1 MGLNLDVDHVAFASD
16 RKFDGYQFR
25 HLYPSEMA
33 QIAGRAGRHARDGT
47 FGTTGRCEP
56 FGPELVERLENHNFD
71 PVRTVQWRNTSLNFR
86 SIKELLG
93 SLAQGPREEGLV
105 RAPVADDVLV
115 LEHAAKDKDI
125 AALATTPAAVERL
138 WEACQLP
145 DYRKIAPA
153 AHAELAMTL
162 YSFLMR
168 EGRIPADWIARQIK
182 HADRTDGDI
191 DTLSNR
197 IAQVRTWTFAA
208 NRSDWLDDPEHWQG
222 IARAVEDKLSDALH
236 ERLAQRFV
244 DRRTSVLLRRLR
256 ENAALETEITKTGDV
271 VVEGHVIGHLS
282 GFEFSPAD
290 SSGEPEARAL
300 RGAAQKVLASEIE
313 NRAKKLSESGD
324 ETFVLTTDGT
334 IRWSGDP
341 VAKLVAA
348 DNALE
353 PRFRILAD
361 EQLTGSARQGVEE
374 RLTRWLKAHIEKLLG
389 PLIALGKAE
398 DITGIARGVAFQ
410 LVEAFG
416 VLERQKVAEEVK
428 SLDQPTRATL
438 RQHGVRFGAYHIY
451 LPALLKPAPRAL
463 SLLLWALKNGGLQQ
477 KGITDLPALAS
488 SGRTSIP
495 VDPEISKPLY
505 RLVGYRLCG
514 LRAIRVDILE
524 RLADLI
530 RPALSWRPGMP
541 GEKPAGAFDG
551 RGFTVTVAM
560 TSLVGCAGEDF
571 AAILRA
577 LGYRMDRRPPP
588 PAAPAISPEAATEAP
603 LAEITTAETAATAP
617 AEAMPSENA
626 AEASAETSAAEN
638 AAVSSEAA
646 EPVKEPEMVEVW
658 RPGRPP
664 GERRPKKSHDRE
676 RRRPQH
682 VSLPA
687 SGETQAQSFS
697 RENAE
702 AKPYRD
708 RKQAAR
714 KHDRKR
720 SGDGGRRRPRP
731 ERRERPIDPNSPFA
745 ALLELKARLES
756 GNDSG
761 KKNEEKNDT

>member
-1 MGLNLDVDHVAFASD
+1 DLD
-16 RKFDGYQFR
+16 
-25 HLYPSEMA
+25 
-33 QIAGRAGRHARDGT
+33 
-47 FGTTGRCEP
+47 
-56 FGPELVERLENHNFD
+56 
-71 PVRTVQWRNTSLNFR
+71 FR
-86 SIKELLG
+86 SIKELLT
-93 SLAQGPREEGLV
+93 SLAAGPREEGMV

-115 LEHAAKDKDI
+115 LERAAKDSEI
-125 AALATTPAAVERL
+125 AKLASTPAAVERL

-162 YSFLMR
+162 YGFLMR
-168 EGRIPADWIARQIK
+168 EGRIPADWIARQLK

-236 ERLAQRFV
+236 ERLTQRFV

-256 ENAALETEITKTGDV
+256 ENASLETEITKTGDV
-271 VVEGHVIGHLS
+271 LVEGHLIGHLS
-282 GFEFSPAD
+282 GFEFAPAD
-290 SSGEPEARAL
+290 SSGEPEAKAL

-313 NRAKKLSESGD
+313 NRAKTLSEAGD
-324 ETFVLTTDGT
+324 GAFVLTADGT

-341 VAKLVAA
+341 VAKLIPS

-353 PRFRILAD
+353 PRFRIIAD
-361 EQLTGSARQGVEE
+361 EQLTGPAREGVEE

-398 DITGIARGVAFQ
+398 DVTGIARGVAFQ
-410 LVEAFG
+410 IGEAFG
-416 VLERQKVAEEVK
+416 VLERQKVADEVK

-451 LPALLKPAPRAL
+451 LPALLKPAPRSL
-463 SLLLWALKNGGLQQ
+463 SLLLWGLKNGGLQQ

-495 VDPEISKPLY
+495 VDPEIPKPLY

-514 LRAIRVDILE
+514 SRAIRVDILE

-530 RPALSWRPGMP
+530 RPALSWRPGNA

-551 RGFTVTVAM
+551 RGFTTTVAM

-577 LGYRMDRRPPP
+577 LGYRMDRRPQLPAEP
-588 PAAPAISPEAATEAP
+588 APAAAPETNDEVPAPEAAATELTPPEPTVEAAAP
-603 LAEITTAETAATAP
+603 ESAP
-617 AEAMPSENA
+617 AETPAETPAVEGEAPA
-626 AEASAETSAAEN
+626 AEAASDA
-638 AAVSSEAA
+638 
-646 EPVKEPEMVEVW
+646 PKEPDTVEVW

-664 GERRPKKSHDRE
+664 GERRPKKPYDRE

-687 SGETQAQSFS
+687 SGEAKTDAATGDKPQQA
-697 RENAE
+697 
-702 AKPYRD
+702 RD
-708 RKQAAR
+708 ER
-714 KHDRKR
+714 KHRGPRKHNRKPR
-720 SGDGGRRRPRP
+720 SDGPRHKPRP

-756 GNDSG
+756 GNGSG
-761 KKNEEKNDT
+761 KKNEEKNES